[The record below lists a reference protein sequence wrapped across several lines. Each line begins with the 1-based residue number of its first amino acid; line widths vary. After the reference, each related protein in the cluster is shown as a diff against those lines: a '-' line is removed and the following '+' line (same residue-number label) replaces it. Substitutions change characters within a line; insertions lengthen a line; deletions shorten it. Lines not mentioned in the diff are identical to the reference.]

1 MVNPSNVESLPGLAP
16 EDPELS
22 FEAADLRKALWAVGR
37 CPELAYAPKS
47 HQFTCSLLERL
58 NCYVNDIPLIRT
70 KEWTKEGWMLNP
82 KAQKSWHML
91 ELALH
96 RIINILTAASAS
108 SPEVQFR
115 GIEPFW
121 SPPTQFGYLKV
132 HSDSRQA
139 RQAIKASRTALIVL
153 AARCSMMIALV
164 PDWKRILER
173 SGVPHEWMAELRQSS
188 ISEFRIGTRTGAFLN
203 PRPGGTP
210 WMTHLPCMV
219 RAKLPVYISW
229 GMYENNVFDCKEIDK
244 LVREQPLVK
253 PYTPDFNRVWVVPDL
268 GDPIIVSNPR
278 PHAI

>member
-16 EDPELS
+16 EDPEQS

-47 HQFTCSLLERL
+47 HRFTCSLLERL

-108 SPEVQFR
+108 LPEAQFH

-121 SPPTQFGYLKV
+121 SPPMQFGYLKV

-139 RQAIKASRTALIVL
+139 RQAIKASCTALIVL
-153 AARCSMMIALV
+153 AA
-164 PDWKRILER
+164 
-173 SGVPHEWMAELRQSS
+173 
-188 ISEFRIGTRTGAFLN
+188 
-203 PRPGGTP
+203 
-210 WMTHLPCMV
+210 
-219 RAKLPVYISW
+219 
-229 GMYENNVFDCKEIDK
+229 
-244 LVREQPLVK
+244 
-253 PYTPDFNRVWVVPDL
+253 
-268 GDPIIVSNPR
+268 
-278 PHAI
+278 